1 MAINKRVET
10 PASLTLTTPTAIA
23 TGDPVVLQ
31 GADRAALG
39 RQRGKALVANQSAQ
53 ELAGGITTTFAQ
65 ISFDAWGA
73 FLLPVVAKSSESP
86 DVNSAIQAGDPIF
99 ANINTGT
106 YDATSGIWY
115 GFTLDNNQ
123 SGCFFGIALDPVIA
137 GATTSI
143 RVLLGG
149 VNG

>member
-10 PASLTLTTPTAIA
+10 PASLTLTAPAVLLS
-23 TGDPVVLQ
+23 GDPVVLQ
-31 GADRAALG
+31 GADRASLG
-39 RQRGKALVANQSAQ
+39 RSRGLPLVADQNAT
-53 ELAGGITTTFAQ
+53 ETCGGISTVFAQ
-65 ISFDAWGA
+65 IGFDAWGA
-73 FLLPVVAKSSESP
+73 FLLSVLAQSAESP
-86 DVNSAIQAGDPIF
+86 AVNSAIQAGDPIY
-99 ANINTGT
+99 ANVNTGT

-123 SGCFFGIALDPVIA
+123 SGCFFGIALDPITA
-137 GATTSI
+137 GATASI